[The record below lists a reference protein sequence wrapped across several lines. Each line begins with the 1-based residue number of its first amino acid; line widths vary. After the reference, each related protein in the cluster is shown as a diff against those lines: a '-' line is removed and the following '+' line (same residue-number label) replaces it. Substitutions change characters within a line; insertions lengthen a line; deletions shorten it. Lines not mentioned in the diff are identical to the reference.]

1 MSLEQNNTKKH
12 QNGMIKSNK
21 IYKGSIN
28 EVVNYMNS
36 VSTNNYNI
44 KKNEENNR

>member
-1 MSLEQNNTKKH
+1 MDKKLNIKIKMSLEQNNSKKH

-21 IYKGSIN
+21 IYKGNIN

-36 VSTNNYNI
+36 VRI
-44 KKNEENNR
+44 